1 MVVVQNKKS
10 FELKGIC
17 RISTGFLVYKDYSGL
32 NNSAT
37 KAVCARVLPYYK
49 DISMLY
55 KDILIYYIHIH

>member
-10 FELKGIC
+10 FELNGIC
-17 RISTGFLVYKDYSGL
+17 RISTGFLGHKDYSGL

-49 DISMLY
+49 DILVCY
-55 KDILIYYIHIH
+55 IKIY